1 MLRIHEIKKSL
12 GESQAVIPERI
23 VKKLGV
29 KGLQIQEYRLIKE
42 SVDARNKADIKLVY
56 SVDFIPSLADKTAG
70 ETEIRLLSQCKN
82 AKLEPAPDMNYQ
94 PVQQGSEP
102 LKNRPVI
109 AGFGPCGM
117 FAGLILAQAGY
128 RPIIVE
134 RGKSIEERVKDVERF
149 WKEGILDEESNVQF
163 GEGGAGLFSD
173 GKLTTQIKDPRVRK
187 VLEEFV
193 LAGGPPELLYKQKPH
208 IGTDVLR
215 RVVLSIRRTI
225 LEYGGEILFQSRLTG
240 LEVSEN
246 GNKGATTG
254 NNDNGAIIG
263 NSDNGTTT
271 GSIGNNGNNNNG
283 GNEKRIKAVQIN
295 GGATIETENLILA
308 VGHSARDTFRNLYES
323 GVEMSQKPFSI
334 GVRIE
339 HPQSMINESQYGSSR
354 ESSELGAADYKLS
367 YRCKNGRGVYTFCMC
382 PGGYVIGA
390 ASQAGHVV
398 TNGMSYHDRGSA
410 LANSALLVDVR
421 TEDFS
426 DDHPLSG
433 IDFQEKYEKL
443 AYQAGGANYHAPA
456 QTVGA
461 FMAGDFSDDLKAAES
476 SAAEKNA
483 GASAV
488 LKSSVSAD
496 LDPTYRPGVHWTE
509 LRSCLPDFAVEAM
522 REAIPQLGRKL
533 KGFDREDGIMT
544 GVETRSSSPVRINRD
559 EMLTGSIQGL
569 YPAGEGAGYAGG
581 IMSAAVDGIKVA
593 EEIIKRYQRL

>member
-12 GESQAVIPERI
+12 GESQTVIPERI
-23 VKKLGV
+23 IKKLGV
-29 KGLQIQEYRLIKE
+29 KSLEIQEYRLIKE
-42 SVDARNKADIKLVY
+42 SVDARNKSDIKLVY
-56 SVDFIPSLADKTAG
+56 SVDFIPSMPNRTVR
-70 ETEIRLLSQCKN
+70 ETESRLLNQCKN
-82 AKLEPAPDMNYQ
+82 AKLESAPDMSYQ
-94 PVQQGSEP
+94 QMLQGSKP
-102 LKNRPVI
+102 MTNRPVI

-134 RGKSIEERVKDVERF
+134 RGKPIEERVKDVERF
-149 WKEGILDEESNVQF
+149 WQKGILDEESNVQF

-193 LAGGPPELLYKQKPH
+193 QAGGPPDLLYKQKPH

-225 LEYGGEILFQSRLTG
+225 LEHGGEILFQSRLTG
-240 LEVSEN
+240 LEVSGNGDNGGTN
-246 GNKGATTG
+246 GN
-254 NNDNGAIIG
+254 
-263 NSDNGTTT
+263 SV
-271 GSIGNNGNNNNG
+271 NG
-283 GNEKRIKAVQIN
+283 GNSGHSGNKRLKAVQIN
-295 GGATIETENLILA
+295 GETSIETENLILA
-308 VGHSARDTFRNLYES
+308 VGHSARDTFRTLYQS
-323 GVEMSQKPFSI
+323 GVSMSQKPFSI

-339 HPQSMINESQYGSSR
+339 HPQVMIDESQYGSSR

-367 YRCKNGRGVYTFCMC
+367 YRCGNGRGVYTFCMC

-390 ASQAGHVV
+390 ASHKGHVV

-421 TEDFS
+421 TEDFP
-426 DDHPLSG
+426 DDNPLSG
-433 IDFQEKYEKL
+433 IDFQEKYEKMAFEAGGS
-443 AYQAGGANYHAPA
+443 AYCAPAQRVGDFLRAIDEPLEVNLNAGGAVEPEQGTVEPEQGAVEPE
-456 QTVGA
+456 QT
-461 FMAGDFSDDLKAAES
+461 AETQ
-476 SAAEKNA
+476 
-483 GASAV
+483 
-488 LKSSVSAD
+488 VSARN

-509 LRSCLPDFAVEAM
+509 LSRCLPSFAAAAM

-533 KGFDREDGIMT
+533 KGFDREDAVMT

-559 EMLTGSIQGL
+559 ETLSGNIEGL

-593 EEIIKRYQRL
+593 EEIIKKYRHL

>member
-1 MLRIHEIKKSL
+1 MLRIHEIKKGL

-23 VKKLGV
+23 VRKLGV
-29 KGLQIQEYRLIKE
+29 KGLEIQEYRLIKE
-42 SVDARNKADIKLVY
+42 SIDARNKSDIKLVY
-56 SVDFIPSLADKTAG
+56 SVDFIPSMPNRTVS
-70 ETEIRLLSQCKN
+70 ETEKRLLSQCKN
-82 AKLEPAPDMNYQ
+82 AKLETAPDMSYQ
-94 PVQQGSEP
+94 PVPQGSEP
-102 LKNRPVI
+102 MTNRPVI

-128 RPIIVE
+128 RPIILE
-134 RGKSIEERVKDVERF
+134 RGKPIEERVKDVERF
-149 WKEGILDEESNVQF
+149 WKQGILDGESNVQF

-193 LAGGPPELLYKQKPH
+193 QAGGPPDLLYKQKPH

-225 LEYGGEILFQSRLTG
+225 LEHGGEILFQSRLTG
-240 LEVSEN
+240 LEVSSDD
-246 GNKGATTG
+246 
-254 NNDNGAIIG
+254 DNVGTNG
-263 NSDNGTTT
+263 NSDK
-271 GSIGNNGNNNNG
+271 SGN
-283 GNEKRIKAVQIN
+283 KRIKAVLIN
-295 GGATIETENLILA
+295 GETSIATENLILA
-308 VGHSARDTFRNLYES
+308 VGHSARDTFRNLYQS
-323 GVEMSQKPFSI
+323 GVSMSQKPFSI

-339 HPQSMINESQYGSSR
+339 HPQAMIDASQYGSSR

-367 YRCKNGRGVYTFCMC
+367 YRCGNGRGVYTFCMC

-390 ASQAGHVV
+390 ASHEGHVV

-421 TEDFS
+421 PEDFP

-443 AYQAGGANYHAPA
+443 AFEAGGSDYCAPA
-456 QTVGA
+456 QRVGDFLRGIDGA
-461 FMAGDFSDDLKAAES
+461 FKEDLKAGGVVEPEKSAE
-476 SAAEKNA
+476 AQ
-483 GASAV
+483 
-488 LKSSVSAD
+488 VSAGN

-509 LRSCLPDFAVEAM
+509 LRTCLPEFAAIAM

-533 KGFDREDGIMT
+533 RGFDREDAVMT

-559 EMLTGSIQGL
+559 EALVGNIEGL

-593 EEIIKRYQRL
+593 EEIIKKYHL